1 MELKKTTI
9 EELKIIINQDYGVE
23 ISDEQ
28 ANDLGSSLLHLTKLS
43 VLALARADE
52 KISSVQVKGRNP
64 FGANTSV

>member
-9 EELKIIINQDYGVE
+9 DELKIIINQDYGVD

-28 ANDLGSSLLHLTKLS
+28 ANDLGSSLLRLTKLS

-52 KISSVQVKGRNP
+52 KDSSIQAKGRNL
-64 FGANTSV
+64 FGANTSA

>member
-9 EELKIIINQDYGVE
+9 DELKIIIRQDYGVV

-28 ANDLGSSLLHLTKLS
+28 ANNLGSSLLHLTKLS

-52 KISSVQVKGRNP
+52 KDSSVQAREKNS
-64 FGANTSV
+64 FEK